1 MTARDKFIVIALI
14 GLLAVVSVG
23 AVFLDRAERA
33 GVVAAAG
40 GTYIEGVTSSA
51 QFLEPILAST
61 DVDQDVVRLAFAGL
75 TQLDKDGSV
84 VPELATFTTGGDGK
98 IWTFTIRDDARWHDG
113 EPVLAGDVAY
123 TVSLVQDKGY
133 VGPYSDA
140 FRGVKTEVVA
150 PRVVRFTLP
159 EAFGSFAANTT
170 LPLMPA
176 HRLVGVGYKDLARSS
191 FNMRP
196 IGAGPFR
203 VVEADA
209 RQVALARNDDYYKVR
224 PERIRPYLDRIVLR
238 AYPTAGD
245 ALTAASRGEID
256 GVGGLS
262 TADAVRAR
270 TYKNLSLY
278 SFPTSDYTA
287 LFLNVRPEKAIFRD
301 RAVRQAIATAIDK
314 GRVLELA
321 VDGRGR
327 VADEL
332 VPPTSWA
339 YVRDIKRYGRSL
351 DDARALLDAAG
362 WTDHD
367 GDGIRDK
374 NGVKL
379 AFGISTSD
387 EPARVSAVLEIGDD
401 LRQIG
406 IAADLKAVPF
416 SQLLDKVVAE
426 RQYDALLIG
435 ITGSGDPDPY
445 PLFHSSEI
453 AEPGHNFSGYFT
465 LPLDRAL
472 ESSRRTSDQA
482 KRLELIST
490 VFNAVSVESP
500 VIFLYFSNYLYVQ
513 SKTVQGL
520 RLMPITAPSDRFW
533 NVYDWYVKTAIQR

>member
-23 AVFLDRAERA
+23 AVYLDQAERSA
-33 GVVAAAG
+33 VVPAVG
-40 GTYIEGVTSSA
+40 GTYIEGVTSAA
-51 QFLEPILAST
+51 QYLQPILAST

-75 TQLDKDGSV
+75 TQLDRDGSV
-84 VPELATFTTGGDGK
+84 VPDLATFTTEGDGK
-98 IWTFTIRDDARWHDG
+98 VWTFTIRDDAKWHDG
-113 EPVLAGDVAY
+113 EPVTAADVAY

-140 FRGVKTEVVA
+140 FRGVKTEAVG
-150 PRVVRFTLP
+150 PRIVRFTLP

-170 LPLMPA
+170 LPLMPE
-176 HRLVGVGYKDLARSS
+176 HRLKAVSYNELAKSA

-196 IGAGPFR
+196 VGAGPFR
-203 VVEADA
+203 VIEADP
-209 RQVALARNDDYYKVR
+209 RQVVLTRNDDYYKVR
-224 PERIRPYLDRIVLR
+224 PERARPYLDRIVLR
-238 AYPTAGD
+238 SYPTAAE

-262 TADAVRAR
+262 AAEAIRAR
-270 TYKNLSLY
+270 TYQNLSLY

-287 LFLNVRPEKAIFRD
+287 LFFNVRPDKALFRD
-301 RAVRQAIATAIDK
+301 RAVRQAIASAIDK

-321 VDGRGR
+321 ADGRGR

-339 YVRDIKRYGRSL
+339 YVRDIKRYDRSL
-351 DDARALLDAAG
+351 DGASALLDAAG
-362 WTDHD
+362 WIDHD

-379 AFGISTSD
+379 AFGISTTD
-387 EPARVSAVLEIGDD
+387 EPARVSAVLQIGDD
-401 LRQIG
+401 LRRIG
-406 IAADLKAVPF
+406 IAAVLRAVPF
-416 SQLLDKVVAE
+416 SLLLDKVVPE

-435 ITGSGDPDPY
+435 ITGGGDPDPY

-453 AEPGHNFSGYFT
+453 ADPGHNFSGYFT

-472 ESSRRTSDQA
+472 ENSRRASDQA
-482 KRLELIST
+482 KRRELIAT
-490 VFNAVSVESP
+490 VFNAVSLESP
-500 VIFLYFSNYLYVQ
+500 VIFLYFSDYLYVQ
-513 SKTVQGL
+513 SKRVQGL
-520 RLMPITAPSDRFW
+520 RIMPITAPSDRFW
-533 NVYDWYVKTAIQR
+533 NAYDWYVKTAIPR

>member
-23 AVFLDRAERA
+23 AVFLDQAERS
-33 GVVAAAG
+33 GVVPAEG
-40 GTYIEGVTSSA
+40 GTYIEGVTSAA
-51 QFLEPILAST
+51 QYLQPILAST

-84 VPELATFTTGGDGK
+84 VPDLAAFTTAGDGK
-98 IWTFTIRDDARWHDG
+98 VWTFTIRDDAKWHDG
-113 EPVLAGDVAY
+113 EPVTAADVAY

-133 VGPYSDA
+133 VGSYSDA
-140 FRGVKTEVVA
+140 FRGVKTEVVG

-170 LPLMPA
+170 LPLMPE
-176 HRLVGVGYKDLARSS
+176 HRLKGVSYNDLARSA

-203 VVEADA
+203 VVEADP
-209 RQVALARNDDYYKVR
+209 RQVVLARNDDYYKVR
-224 PERIRPYLDRIVLR
+224 PERVRPYLDRIVLR
-238 AYPTAGD
+238 AYPTAAD

-287 LFLNVRPEKAIFRD
+287 LFLNVRPDKAIFRD

-314 GRVLELA
+314 GRVLDLA

-332 VPPTSWA
+332 VPPSSWA
-339 YVRDIKRYGRSL
+339 YVRDIKKYDRSF

-387 EPARVSAVLEIGDD
+387 EPARVSAELQIGDD

-406 IAADLKAVPF
+406 IAADLRAVPF
-416 SQLLDKVVAE
+416 SVLLDKVVAE

-453 AEPGHNFSGYFT
+453 ADPGHNFSGYFT

-472 ESSRRTSDQA
+472 ENSRRTSDQA
-482 KRLELIST
+482 KRLELISA
-490 VFNAVSVESP
+490 VFNTVSVESP
-500 VIFLYFSNYLYVQ
+500 VIFLYFSDYLYVQ
-513 SKTVQGL
+513 SNTVQGL

-533 NVYDWYVKTAIQR
+533 NANDWYVKTAIPR

>member
-23 AVFLDRAERA
+23 AVFLDQAESS
-33 GVVAAAG
+33 GVVPAEG

-51 QFLEPILAST
+51 QYLEPILAAT
-61 DVDQDVVRLAFAGL
+61 DVDQDVVNLAFAGL

-84 VPELATFTTGGDGK
+84 VPDLATLTTEGDGK
-98 IWTFTIRDDARWHDG
+98 VWTFTIRDNAKWHDG
-113 EPVLAGDVAY
+113 APVTAADVAY

-133 VGPYSDA
+133 VGSYSDA
-140 FRGVKTEVVA
+140 FRGVKTEVVG

-170 LPLMPA
+170 LPLLPE
-176 HRLVGVGYKDLARSS
+176 HLLSGVSYNDLARSA
-191 FNMRP
+191 FNLRP

-203 VVEADA
+203 VVEADP
-209 RQVALARNDDYYKVR
+209 RQVVLARNDDYYKVQ
-224 PERIRPYLDRIVLR
+224 PERVRPYLDRIVLR
-238 AYPTAGD
+238 SYPTAAD
-245 ALTAASRGEID
+245 ALTAASRGDID

-270 TYKNLSLY
+270 TYKNLALY

-287 LFLNVRPEKAIFRD
+287 LFLNVRPDKAVFRD

-314 GRVLELA
+314 GRVLDLA
-321 VDGRGR
+321 ADGRGR
-327 VADEL
+327 VAHEL
-332 VPPTSWA
+332 VPPSSWA
-339 YVRDIKRYGRSL
+339 YVRDIKRYDRSL

-387 EPARVSAVLEIGDD
+387 EPARVSAVLQIGDD

-406 IAADLKAVPF
+406 IAVELRAVPF
-416 SQLLDKVVAE
+416 SLLLDKVVAE

-453 AEPGHNFSGYFT
+453 ADPGHNFSGYFT

-472 ESSRRTSDQA
+472 ENSRRTSDQA

-500 VIFLYFSNYLYVQ
+500 VIFLYFSDYLYVQ

-533 NVYDWYVKTAIQR
+533 NAYDWYVKTAIPR